1 MPQIDELVSVE
12 IVIEKIKPDE
22 IAEVEINIE
31 MCIKISKY
39 CWYDVCLTLC
49 ILLFSPLT
57 NREKSIRNCFKE
69 EQDIVTL
76 IIGRVT

>member
-1 MPQIDELVSVE
+1 MINLPQIDELVSVE

-39 CWYDVCLTLC
+39 C
-49 ILLFSPLT
+49 
-57 NREKSIRNCFKE
+57 
-69 EQDIVTL
+69 
-76 IIGRVT
+76 